1 MGTVAT
7 LSERLAASEARKEE
21 HYAAVMDEIAKIM
34 AASGAQET
42 AQFLIGALLRE
53 RRSHDR

>member
-1 MGTVAT
+1 MGAIAN

-21 HYAAVMDEIAKIM
+21 HYAAVMDEIGKIM
-34 AASGAQET
+34 AAGASE

-53 RRSHDR
+53 RREKRT